1 MAKQGQIGSLAT
13 MVRWEIVAINA
24 DRKESSLGRESGF
37 GSEITTGG
45 RGLGWIV
52 LLACRE

>member
-24 DRKESSLGRESGF
+24 DRKESSLGRERIRVRNYHWG
-37 GSEITTGG
+37 E
-45 RGLGWIV
+45 GLGWIV

>member
-1 MAKQGQIGSLAT
+1 MAKQDQIGSLAT

-24 DRKESSLGRESGF
+24 DRKESSLGRQSGF

-45 RGLGWIV
+45 GWI
-52 LLACRE
+52 E